1 MFDAKS
7 LLEALVKGAGPTPAS
22 QQSGSPGLGDLLGGL
37 LQGGQGGQAQSGGL
51 NDILRQMLPGAGGP
65 GQPQA
70 GQPQANG
77 GGNLEDMIR
86 NMFPSGRQ
94 DAQQQ
99 SRTPRTSAGTRQQQ
113 AEQPQA
119 GAPEGGSLG
128 DILGKLQQQLGPGG
142 GNIADIL
149 KQVLGQAV
157 DGAREGA
164 GRIGQSTGAG
174 DAIGKMTGGKS
185 ADEIIAQIK
194 DLVAKNPLGAG
205 TAIGGLGSLIL
216 GTQTGR
222 SIAVGAAKLGALA
235 LIGGLAYKAYQNY
248 SQGKPII
255 AGRDAV
261 PQEAPKGSGFEPG
274 AVTHES
280 AQLYIR
286 AMIAAAAADG
296 RIDQTEQQKI
306 LGGLKQAGLDSQA
319 EDFLANELN
328 NPATADDI
336 ASEVRTQEE
345 AVQVYTAARIAI
357 EPDGAAESA
366 FLAQLASRLG
376 IDAKLAAHID
386 GAARGAAA

>member
-7 LLEALVKGAGPTPAS
+7 LLEAIVKGAGPTPA
-22 QQSGSPGLGDLLGGL
+22 QQQAGGPGLGDLLGGL
-37 LQGGQGGQAQSGGL
+37 LQGGQGGQAQGGL

-65 GQPQA
+65 GQGGP

-77 GGNLEDMIR
+77 GANLEDMIR
-86 NMFPSGRQ
+86 NMFPSGPQ
-94 DAQQQ
+94 SAQQQ
-99 SRTPRTSAGTRQQQ
+99 SGDPDASPRTRQQQ
-113 AEQPQA
+113 SEQPQA
-119 GAPEGGSLG
+119 GTPEGASLN
-128 DILGKLQQQLGPGG
+128 DILGKLQQQLGPGA
-142 GNIADIL
+142 GNITDVL
-149 KQVLGQAV
+149 KQVFGQAV
-157 DGAREGA
+157 EGAREGA
-164 GRIGQSTGAG
+164 GRVGQATGAG
-174 DAIGKMTGGKS
+174 DAIGRMTGGKS
-185 ADEIIAQIK
+185 ADEVIAQIK
-194 DLVAKNPLGAG
+194 DLIAKNPLGAG
-205 TAIGGLGSLIL
+205 AAIGGLGSLIL

-222 SIAVGAAKLGALA
+222 SIAMGAAKLGALA

-248 SQGKPII
+248 SQGKPVISGQGT
-255 AGRDAV
+255 A

-280 AQLYIR
+280 ALLYIR

-296 RIDQTEQQKI
+296 RIDATEQQKI
-306 LGGLKQAGLDSQA
+306 MGGLKQAGLDSQA

-366 FLAQLASRLG
+366 FLAKLASRLG

-386 GAARGAAA
+386 GAARSAAA